1 MRVSRPS
8 SRGRESTSSPTRS
21 SKTETKRAQRGSMSS
36 VRTCVGCRSRSA
48 RSQLLRVVLRQGSL
62 EVDISASLPGR
73 GAWIHPTA
81 ECTRLAI
88 ERRAFLRAFKT
99 GTVDTEA
106 LSRHA
111 STLEQGERTAPTTR
125 KG

>member
-1 MRVSRPS
+1 
-8 SRGRESTSSPTRS
+8 
-21 SKTETKRAQRGSMSS
+21 MSS

-88 ERRAFLRAFKT
+88 ERRAFLRAFKA
-99 GTVDTEA
+99 GKVDTEA

-111 STLEQGERTAPTTR
+111 STLEQGERPALLREKADRTMD
-125 KG
+125 